1 MLFPTHIL
9 SNFEILDYSNL
20 IALPINCIAK
30 NQVPKS
36 IPKNTGLIVNLQDI
50 GSNGSHWVCAVNK
63 NGKCLYYDSFGIE
76 FIPKQLQKCLVN
88 SVGRE
93 NIYLSDSQN
102 QYITSV
108 LCGYYTLK
116 VCKSILLDG
125 MNFKQATD
133 QFTDNPS
140 NKNVDIADNLFI

>member
-1 MLFPTHIL
+1 MLFPTHTL
-9 SNFEILDYSNL
+9 SNFEILQYANM
-20 IALPINCIAK
+20 IGLPIDCIAK

-36 IPKNTGLIVNLQDI
+36 IKNNSGLIVNLQDI
-50 GSNGSHWVCAVNK
+50 GQSGSHWVCAIRK
-63 NGKCLYYDSFGIE
+63 NNKCLYYDSFGIE
-76 FIPKQLQKCLVN
+76 FMPKQLEKCLIK

-116 VCKSILLDG
+116 LCQKKRIKNKIIYLVFYLLLLELYLYFLQVWQG
-125 MNFKQATD
+125 
-133 QFTDNPS
+133 
-140 NKNVDIADNLFI
+140 